1 MGTGVEAVMFC
12 PACKNAMIVVE
23 HHKIELDYC
32 THCHGV
38 WFDSGE
44 LELWLKCMGR
54 EDGNH
59 FLGDI
64 LKAPEAES
72 VEGERKCPVCHKGMK
87 KVTFGRQPA
96 LLIDACRRGNGLWF
110 DGGEVGH
117 LLKGLTGKTGG
128 KADNQPP
135 VAAFL
140 ADVFQA
146 Q

>member
-1 MGTGVEAVMFC
+1 MFC

-32 THCHGV
+32 PHCHGV

-54 EDGNH
+54 EDGNR
-59 FLGDI
+59 FLGDM

-72 VEGERKCPVCHKGMK
+72 AEGERNCPVCRKGMK
-87 KVTFGRQPA
+87 KVTFGQEPSI
-96 LLIDACRRGNGLWF
+96 LIDACRRGNGLWF

-117 LLKGLTGKTGG
+117 LVKQIIGKQALGLD
-128 KADNQPP
+128 AQPP

-140 ADVFQA
+140 AEVFQG

>member
-1 MGTGVEAVMFC
+1 MFC

-23 HHKIELDYC
+23 HHRIELDYC
-32 THCHGV
+32 PHCHGV

-64 LKAPEAES
+64 IKAPETESAEK
-72 VEGERKCPVCHKGMK
+72 ERKCPVCHKGMK
-87 KVTFGRQPA
+87 KVTFGEEPPI
-96 LLIDACRRGNGLWF
+96 LIDACRQGNGLWF

-117 LLKGLTGKTGG
+117 LLKQMAGKPAAGMD
-128 KADNQPP
+128 AQPP

-140 ADVFQA
+140 AEVFQA
-146 Q
+146 AELQKD

>member
-1 MGTGVEAVMFC
+1 MFC

-23 HHKIELDYC
+23 HHRIELDYC
-32 THCHGV
+32 PHCHGV

-44 LELWLKCMGR
+44 LELWMKSMGSQ
-54 EDGNH
+54 DGNH

-72 VEGERKCPVCHKGMK
+72 AEKARKCPVCHRVMK
-87 KVTFGRQPA
+87 KVTTGREPPI
-96 LLIDACRRGNGLWF
+96 LIDACRRGNGLWV

-117 LLKGLTGKTGG
+117 LVKQITGKQAVGPD
-128 KADNQPP
+128 AQPP

-140 ADVFQA
+140 AEVFQGTELRRD
-146 Q
+146 